1 MLDVSAVFEI
11 LQRRVSQGQRSL
23 EDSATSGHRY
33 SCNVAA
39 SGYFYLRVVEGV
51 ESACGVFVV
60 VGVFP

>member
-1 MLDVSAVFEI
+1 MLDVSAVLRFCNA
-11 LQRRVSQGQRSL
+11 VSQGQRSL
-23 EDSATSGHRY
+23 EDSVTSGHRY

-39 SGYFYLRVVEGV
+39 SGYFCLTVVEGV